1 MYSCLELS
9 GGSDPK
15 IFFPQL
21 LLLFYHAL
29 CFYIFNNSCISGRL
43 DICPFVF
50 YCSFLQI
57 FQNLNVKILFNDFL
71 WWKATMKKRKKIKSV
86 HSGGRGVPLMVR
98 LTLNLFWHL
107 FNTPTLVSDNHVIS
121 LWGLI
126 STILGARG
134 ESIVRTPR
142 LLFKISA

>member
-1 MYSCLELS
+1 MESNNEEKEKNQEGS
-9 GGSDPK
+9 FGG
-15 IFFPQL
+15 L
-21 LLLFYHAL
+21 GAL
-29 CFYIFNNSCISGRL
+29 TL
-43 DICPFVF
+43 V
-50 YCSFLQI
+50 
-57 FQNLNVKILFNDFL
+57 
-71 WWKATMKKRKKIKSV
+71 
-86 HSGGRGVPLMVR
+86 VR

>member
-1 MYSCLELS
+1 MES
-9 GGSDPK
+9 
-15 IFFPQL
+15 
-21 LLLFYHAL
+21 
-29 CFYIFNNSCISGRL
+29 NNEEKEKNQE
-43 DICPFVF
+43 
-50 YCSFLQI
+50 CSF
-57 FQNLNVKILFNDFL
+57 
-71 WWKATMKKRKKIKSV
+71 
-86 HSGGRGVPLMVR
+86 GGEGGALTLMVR